1 MEAMAHR
8 NRLTN
13 GDVRFLKWW
22 PACGCV
28 WSALDRKWVGSPVK
42 KNIYTGIKHKHSN
55 TTYHRVLYHI
65 YCIIY
70 IMCTCIYIYNVY
82 IHVYSYIYIMSCKN
96 KSLPATSSSQTTS
109 CRCVDFCPVAIE
121 GPSDMQRCKHCRKW
135 LSHQPK
141 TYASVGAASVPV
153 RELASNLGTQT
164 VSWNSCLV
172 DVDSPKY
179 VNNRLWPIS
188 NLVAP
193 CKKREQQVRE
203 FQ

>member
-1 MEAMAHR
+1 M
-8 NRLTN
+8 
-13 GDVRFLKWW
+13 
-22 PACGCV
+22 
-28 WSALDRKWVGSPVK
+28 
-42 KNIYTGIKHKHSN
+42 
-55 TTYHRVLYHI
+55 

-70 IMCTCIYIYNVY
+70 IMCTSIFIYIIYNVY
-82 IHVYSYIYIMSCKN
+82 TVYTCIFIYIYIMSCKN

-172 DVDSPKY
+172 VVDSPKY

-188 NLVAP
+188 NLENFSRSNQCNQGSWGV
-193 CKKREQQVRE
+193 
-203 FQ
+203 